1 MRSALNKDFIR
12 DILKSKG
19 RFLSIVAIVALG
31 VAFFTGVKSSPIVM
45 KTSSDK
51 YYDKYN
57 LMDIRLISTLGLTDK
72 DVDDIKNIEG
82 VEGVYP
88 TYSIDVISIY
98 NSTEKVLKVH
108 GLDLNKLNDKKN
120 YINQLK
126 LIKGRLPQKSGECV
140 LEIPKIKA
148 LNYPIGSEIS
158 LSSGKDDKLSKSLSK
173 SKYKVV
179 GYVETPYYLS
189 QEKGNSSIGG
199 GVIEGAIMIPESDF
213 KMDTYTEMFLTVK
226 SAKELDT
233 YGDEYSNLVKTVTD
247 KIENMKNKLTT
258 RRYNEVVKKAED
270 KIQKQEDK
278 LSKAKKDF
286 DKGKKEYVVGRIY
299 IEKENEENKLKSEN
313 EIKEAEN
320 KILDASEQIEDGKA
334 QLKNE
339 KKRAFEQI
347 EEGKIKLAN
356 AETDLKNGQKKYQT
370 ALKKFNSNKETA
382 ESEIKKAESDLEELS
397 NQIDDLKNG
406 NKLIEKQ
413 LQNEQLSEV
422 ERSELENK
430 LNENLY
436 ILSVMQQKYKD
447 GTDKLESSKSELLLG
462 EKKLKET
469 KATLEASEKKI
480 ANEKTKLKSSE
491 KLAEEKFKKAEEEL
505 YQRENQIEE
514 AKLELKENKAK
525 LKTELNKAKKELQEA
540 EEKIADG
547 EEKIKD
553 AKKQIKKIEKPTLY
567 ILDRDSHQSFV
578 EYEGCA
584 NSIDA
589 LAKIFP
595 VFFFAVAALVCLT
608 TMTRMVDEQR
618 INIGTLKGLGY
629 KTSQISKKYI
639 LYALIACLTGSILGL
654 AIGFSVFPTVI
665 FFAYGM
671 MYSIENIVYVFS
683 IPIAIGITSLALII
697 ITLSAYMAC
706 SKELKET
713 PAILMRPKAPKSG
726 KRILLERVP
735 FIWNRFSFISKVT
748 VRNIFR
754 YKKRFLMTVL
764 GIAGCT
770 ALILTGFGIK
780 DSIEMILTGQ
790 YGTLFKYDMSLV
802 IQSDMTDKQI
812 YELRKNLSD
821 IDEINKYEFFS
832 YENGD
837 IKVNNTTKEITIVV
851 PENLKKMDKFI
862 HLQDRKTQNPIEL
875 NNKGIVLTEKIARD
889 LGVKAGDEIELINS
903 DDKKAKIK
911 VSHIT
916 ENYISHYAYISP
928 ENYIK
933 LFEKDLDFNR
943 LIGILNNPSVK
954 IEDKLSKKLFDI
966 ETVDGITFNTASKE
980 TFHNTIKNLNYV
992 VLIMIISAGA
1002 LAFVVLYNLTNVN
1015 ISERIREIATIKVL
1029 GFYDKEVSA
1038 YIYRE
1043 NIILTI
1049 IGTVVGLGL
1058 GTILHKFIMV
1068 TVEIQSM
1075 MFGRVID
1082 ISSYFIAAVLTIV
1095 LSLFVNLAMFYKL
1108 RNVKMVESL
1117 KSVD

>member
-286 DKGKKEYVVGRIY
+286 DKGKKEY
-299 IEKENEENKLKSEN
+299 EENKLKSEN

-347 EEGKIKLAN
+347 EEGKIKLAS

-370 ALKKFNSNKETA
+370 ALKKFNSNKKTA

-697 ITLSAYMAC
+697 IILSAYMAC
-706 SKELKET
+706 RKELKET

-851 PENLKKMDKFI
+851 PENLKNMDKFI
-862 HLQDRKTQNPIEL
+862 HLQDRKTQNPIKL

-1082 ISSYFIAAVLTIV
+1082 MSSYFIAAVLTIV

>member
-286 DKGKKEYVVGRIY
+286 DKGKKEY
-299 IEKENEENKLKSEN
+299 EENKLKSEN

-370 ALKKFNSNKETA
+370 ALKKFNSNKKTA

-706 SKELKET
+706 RKELKET

-943 LIGILNNPSVK
+943 VIGILNNPSVK

-1082 ISSYFIAAVLTIV
+1082 MSSYFIAAVLTIV

>member
-286 DKGKKEYVVGRIY
+286 DKGKKEY
-299 IEKENEENKLKSEN
+299 EENKLKSEN

-347 EEGKIKLAN
+347 EEGKIKLAS

-370 ALKKFNSNKETA
+370 ALKKFNSNKKTA

-697 ITLSAYMAC
+697 IILSAYMAC
-706 SKELKET
+706 RKELKET

-943 LIGILNNPSVK
+943 VIGILNNPSVK

-1082 ISSYFIAAVLTIV
+1082 MSSYFIAAVLTIV

>member
-286 DKGKKEYVVGRIY
+286 DKGKKEY
-299 IEKENEENKLKSEN
+299 EENKLKSEN

-347 EEGKIKLAN
+347 EEGKVKLAS

-370 ALKKFNSNKETA
+370 ALKKFNSNKKTA

-697 ITLSAYMAC
+697 IILSAYMAC
-706 SKELKET
+706 RKELKET

-1082 ISSYFIAAVLTIV
+1082 MSSYFIAAVLTIV

>member
-45 KTSSDK
+45 KASSDK

-72 DVDDIKNIEG
+72 DVDDIKNIKG

-286 DKGKKEYVVGRIY
+286 DKGKKEY
-299 IEKENEENKLKSEN
+299 EENKLKSEN

-370 ALKKFNSNKETA
+370 ALKKFNSNKKTA

-639 LYALIACLTGSILGL
+639 LYALIACITGSILGL

-697 ITLSAYMAC
+697 IILSAYMAC
-706 SKELKET
+706 RKELKET

-903 DDKKAKIK
+903 DDKKVKIK
-911 VSHIT
+911 VSNIT
-916 ENYISHYAYISP
+916 ENYISHYVYISP
-928 ENYIK
+928 ENYTK

-943 LIGILNNPSVK
+943 VIGILNNPSVK

-966 ETVDGITFNTASKE
+966 ETIDGITFNTASKE

-1082 ISSYFIAAVLTIV
+1082 MSSYFIAAVLTIV

>member
-286 DKGKKEYVVGRIY
+286 DKGKKEY
-299 IEKENEENKLKSEN
+299 EENKLKSEN

-370 ALKKFNSNKETA
+370 ALKKFNSNKKTA

-697 ITLSAYMAC
+697 IILSAYMAC
-706 SKELKET
+706 RKELKET

-862 HLQDRKTQNPIEL
+862 HLQDRKTQNPIKL

-966 ETVDGITFNTASKE
+966 DTIDGITFNTASKE

-1058 GTILHKFIMV
+1058 GTILDKFIMV

-1082 ISSYFIAAVLTIV
+1082 MSSYFIAAVLTIV

>member
-72 DVDDIKNIEG
+72 DVDDIKNIKG

-88 TYSIDVISIY
+88 TYSLDAISIY

-158 LSSGKDDKLSKSLSK
+158 LSSGTDDKLSKSLNK

-286 DKGKKEYVVGRIY
+286 DKGKKEY
-299 IEKENEENKLKSEN
+299 EENKLKSEN

-347 EEGKIKLAN
+347 EEGKVKLAS

-370 ALKKFNSNKETA
+370 ALKKFNSNKKTA

-706 SKELKET
+706 RKELKET

-837 IKVNNTTKEITIVV
+837 IKVNNTKKEITIVV
-851 PENLKKMDKFI
+851 PENLEKMDKFI

-943 LIGILNNPSVK
+943 VIGILNNPSVK

-966 ETVDGITFNTASKE
+966 ETIDGITFNTASKE

-1082 ISSYFIAAVLTIV
+1082 MSSYFIAAVLTIV

>member
-158 LSSGKDDKLSKSLSK
+158 LSSGKDDKLSKSLNK

-199 GVIEGAIMIPESDF
+199 GVIEGAIMIPKSDF

-286 DKGKKEYVVGRIY
+286 DKGKKEY
-299 IEKENEENKLKSEN
+299 EENKLKSEN

-347 EEGKIKLAN
+347 EEGKVKLAS

-370 ALKKFNSNKETA
+370 ALKKFNSNKKTA

-697 ITLSAYMAC
+697 IILSAYMAC
-706 SKELKET
+706 RKELKET

-837 IKVNNTTKEITIVV
+837 IKVNNTKKEITIVV
-851 PENLKKMDKFI
+851 PENLEKMDKFI

>member
-45 KTSSDK
+45 KASSDK

-158 LSSGKDDKLSKSLSK
+158 LSSGTDDKLSKSLSK

-286 DKGKKEYVVGRIY
+286 DKGKKEY
-299 IEKENEENKLKSEN
+299 EENKLKSEN

-347 EEGKIKLAN
+347 EEGKVKLAS

-370 ALKKFNSNKETA
+370 ALKKFNSNKKTA

-706 SKELKET
+706 RKELKET

-837 IKVNNTTKEITIVV
+837 IKVNNTKKEITIVV
-851 PENLKKMDKFI
+851 PENLEKMDKFI

-903 DDKKAKIK
+903 DDKKVKIK
-911 VSHIT
+911 VSNIT
-916 ENYISHYAYISP
+916 ENYISHYVYISP
-928 ENYIK
+928 ENYTK

-943 LIGILNNPSVK
+943 VIGILNNPSVK

-966 ETVDGITFNTASKE
+966 DTIDGITFNTASKE

-1082 ISSYFIAAVLTIV
+1082 MSSYFIAAVLTIV

>member
-286 DKGKKEYVVGRIY
+286 DKGKKEY
-299 IEKENEENKLKSEN
+299 EENKLKSEN

-347 EEGKIKLAN
+347 EEGKIKLAS

-370 ALKKFNSNKETA
+370 ALKKFNSNKKTA

-697 ITLSAYMAC
+697 IILSAYMAC

-943 LIGILNNPSVK
+943 VIGILNNPSVK

-966 ETVDGITFNTASKE
+966 ETIDGITFNTASKE

>member
-45 KTSSDK
+45 KASSDK

-72 DVDDIKNIEG
+72 DVDDIKNIKG

-88 TYSIDVISIY
+88 TYSLDAISIY

-158 LSSGKDDKLSKSLSK
+158 LSSGKDDKLSKSLNK

-286 DKGKKEYVVGRIY
+286 DKGKKEY
-299 IEKENEENKLKSEN
+299 EENKLKSEN

-347 EEGKIKLAN
+347 EEGKIKLAS

-370 ALKKFNSNKETA
+370 ALKKFNSNKKTA

-697 ITLSAYMAC
+697 IILSAYMAC
-706 SKELKET
+706 RKELKET

-966 ETVDGITFNTASKE
+966 ETIDGITFNTASKE

>member
-286 DKGKKEYVVGRIY
+286 DKGKKEY
-299 IEKENEENKLKSEN
+299 EENKLKSEN

-370 ALKKFNSNKETA
+370 ALKKFNSNKKTA

-505 YQRENQIEE
+505 SQRENQIEE

-540 EEKIADG
+540 EEKIVDG

-567 ILDRDSHQSFV
+567 VLDRDSHQSFV

-697 ITLSAYMAC
+697 IILSAYMAC
-706 SKELKET
+706 RKELKET

>member
-286 DKGKKEYVVGRIY
+286 DKGKKEY
-299 IEKENEENKLKSEN
+299 EENKLKSEN

-347 EEGKIKLAN
+347 EEGKVKLAS

-370 ALKKFNSNKETA
+370 ALKKFNSNKKTA
-382 ESEIKKAESDLEELS
+382 ESEIKKAESDLKELS

-697 ITLSAYMAC
+697 IILSAYMAC
-706 SKELKET
+706 RKELKET

-862 HLQDRKTQNPIEL
+862 HLQDRKTQNPIKL

-903 DDKKAKIK
+903 DDKKVKIK
-911 VSHIT
+911 VSNIT
-916 ENYISHYAYISP
+916 ENYISHYVYISP
-928 ENYIK
+928 ENYTK

-943 LIGILNNPSVK
+943 VIGILNNPSVK

-966 ETVDGITFNTASKE
+966 DTIDGITFNTASKE

-1082 ISSYFIAAVLTIV
+1082 MSSYFIATVLTIV

>member
-88 TYSIDVISIY
+88 TYSLDAISIY
-98 NSTEKVLKVH
+98 KSTEKVLKVH

-213 KMDTYTEMFLTVK
+213 KMDTYTEIFLTVK

-286 DKGKKEYVVGRIY
+286 DKGKKEY
-299 IEKENEENKLKSEN
+299 EENKLKSEN

-370 ALKKFNSNKETA
+370 ALKKFNSNKKTA

-505 YQRENQIEE
+505 SQRENQIEE

-540 EEKIADG
+540 EEKIVDG

-567 ILDRDSHQSFV
+567 VLDRDSHQSFV

-589 LAKIFP
+589 LSKIFP

-639 LYALIACLTGSILGL
+639 LYALIACITGSILGL

-706 SKELKET
+706 RKELKET

-726 KRILLERVP
+726 KRILLERIP

-928 ENYIK
+928 ENYTK

-943 LIGILNNPSVK
+943 VIGILNNPSVK

-1082 ISSYFIAAVLTIV
+1082 MSSYFIATVLTIV

>member
-88 TYSIDVISIY
+88 TYSLDAISIY

-286 DKGKKEYVVGRIY
+286 DKGKKEY
-299 IEKENEENKLKSEN
+299 EENKLKSEN

-347 EEGKIKLAN
+347 EEGKVKLAS

-370 ALKKFNSNKETA
+370 ALKKFNSNKKTA

>member
-286 DKGKKEYVVGRIY
+286 DKGKKEY
-299 IEKENEENKLKSEN
+299 EENKLKSEN

-370 ALKKFNSNKETA
+370 ALKKFNSNKKTA
-382 ESEIKKAESDLEELS
+382 ESEIKKAESDLEEIS

-706 SKELKET
+706 RKELKET

-862 HLQDRKTQNPIEL
+862 HLQDRKTQNPIKL

-903 DDKKAKIK
+903 DDKKVKIK
-911 VSHIT
+911 VSNIT
-916 ENYISHYAYISP
+916 ENYISHYVYISP
-928 ENYIK
+928 ENYTK

-943 LIGILNNPSVK
+943 VIGILNNPSVK

-966 ETVDGITFNTASKE
+966 DTIDGITFNTASKE

>member
-45 KTSSDK
+45 KASSDK

-72 DVDDIKNIEG
+72 DVDDIKNIKG

-88 TYSIDVISIY
+88 TYSLDAISIY

-158 LSSGKDDKLSKSLSK
+158 LSSGKDDKLSKSLNK

-286 DKGKKEYVVGRIY
+286 DKGKKEY
-299 IEKENEENKLKSEN
+299 EENKLKSEN

-347 EEGKIKLAN
+347 EEGKIKLAS

-370 ALKKFNSNKETA
+370 ALKKFNSNKKTA

-697 ITLSAYMAC
+697 IILSAYMAC
-706 SKELKET
+706 RKELKET

-837 IKVNNTTKEITIVV
+837 IKVNNTKKEITIVV
-851 PENLKKMDKFI
+851 PENLEKMDKFI

-943 LIGILNNPSVK
+943 VIGILNNPSVK

-966 ETVDGITFNTASKE
+966 ETIDGITFNTASKE

-1082 ISSYFIAAVLTIV
+1082 MSSYFIAAVLTIV

>member
-88 TYSIDVISIY
+88 TYSLDVISIY

-286 DKGKKEYVVGRIY
+286 DKGKKEY
-299 IEKENEENKLKSEN
+299 EENKLKSEN

-347 EEGKIKLAN
+347 EEGKVKLAS

-370 ALKKFNSNKETA
+370 ALKKFNSNKKTA

-639 LYALIACLTGSILGL
+639 LYALIACITGSILGL

-706 SKELKET
+706 RKELKET

-862 HLQDRKTQNPIEL
+862 HLQDRKTQNPIKL

-903 DDKKAKIK
+903 DDKKVKIK
-911 VSHIT
+911 VSNIT
-916 ENYISHYAYISP
+916 ENYISHYVYISP
-928 ENYIK
+928 ENYTK

-943 LIGILNNPSVK
+943 VIGILNNPSVK

-966 ETVDGITFNTASKE
+966 DTIDGITFNTASKE

-1082 ISSYFIAAVLTIV
+1082 MSSYFIAAVLTIV

>member
-88 TYSIDVISIY
+88 TYSLDAISIY

-158 LSSGKDDKLSKSLSK
+158 LSSGKDDKLSKSLNK

-286 DKGKKEYVVGRIY
+286 DKGKKEY
-299 IEKENEENKLKSEN
+299 EENKLKSEN

-347 EEGKIKLAN
+347 EEGKVKLAS

-370 ALKKFNSNKETA
+370 ALKKFNSNKKTA

-697 ITLSAYMAC
+697 IILSAYMAC
-706 SKELKET
+706 RKELKET

-943 LIGILNNPSVK
+943 VIGILNNPSVK

-966 ETVDGITFNTASKE
+966 ETIDGITFNTASKE

>member
-88 TYSIDVISIY
+88 TYSLDAISIY

-213 KMDTYTEMFLTVK
+213 KMDTYTEIFLTVK

-286 DKGKKEYVVGRIY
+286 DKGKKEY
-299 IEKENEENKLKSEN
+299 EENKLKSEN

-370 ALKKFNSNKETA
+370 ALKKFNSNKKTA

-505 YQRENQIEE
+505 SQRENQIEE

-540 EEKIADG
+540 EEKIVDG

-567 ILDRDSHQSFV
+567 VLDRDSHQSFV

-639 LYALIACLTGSILGL
+639 LYALIACITGSILGL

-697 ITLSAYMAC
+697 IILSAYMAC
-706 SKELKET
+706 RKELKET

-726 KRILLERVP
+726 KRILLERIP

-928 ENYIK
+928 ENYTK

-943 LIGILNNPSVK
+943 VIGILNNPSVK

-1082 ISSYFIAAVLTIV
+1082 MSSYFIATVLTIV

>member
-286 DKGKKEYVVGRIY
+286 DKGKKEY
-299 IEKENEENKLKSEN
+299 EENKLKSEN

-347 EEGKIKLAN
+347 EEGKVKLAS

-370 ALKKFNSNKETA
+370 ALKKFNSNKKTA

-462 EKKLKET
+462 KKKLKET

-639 LYALIACLTGSILGL
+639 LYALIACITGSILGL

-706 SKELKET
+706 RKELKET

-928 ENYIK
+928 ENYTK

-943 LIGILNNPSVK
+943 VIGILNNPSVK

-966 ETVDGITFNTASKE
+966 DTIDGITFNTASKE

-1082 ISSYFIAAVLTIV
+1082 MSSYFIAAVLTIV

>member
-88 TYSIDVISIY
+88 TYSLDAISIY

-286 DKGKKEYVVGRIY
+286 DKGKKEY
-299 IEKENEENKLKSEN
+299 EENKLKSEN

-347 EEGKIKLAN
+347 EEGKVKLAS

-370 ALKKFNSNKETA
+370 ALKKFNSNKKTA

-639 LYALIACLTGSILGL
+639 LYALIACITGSILGL

-706 SKELKET
+706 RKELKET

-943 LIGILNNPSVK
+943 VIGILNNPSVK

-1082 ISSYFIAAVLTIV
+1082 MSSYFIATVLTIV

>member
-286 DKGKKEYVVGRIY
+286 DKGKKEY
-299 IEKENEENKLKSEN
+299 EENKLKSEN

-347 EEGKIKLAN
+347 EEGKVKLAS

-370 ALKKFNSNKETA
+370 ALKKFNSNKKTA

-706 SKELKET
+706 RKELKET

-862 HLQDRKTQNPIEL
+862 HLQDRKTQNPIKL

-903 DDKKAKIK
+903 DDKKVKIK
-911 VSHIT
+911 VSNIT
-916 ENYISHYAYISP
+916 ENYISHYVYISP
-928 ENYIK
+928 ENYTK

-943 LIGILNNPSVK
+943 VIGILNNPSVK

-1082 ISSYFIAAVLTIV
+1082 MSSYFIATVLTIV

>member
-286 DKGKKEYVVGRIY
+286 DKGKKEY
-299 IEKENEENKLKSEN
+299 EENKLKSEN

-347 EEGKIKLAN
+347 EEGKIKLAS

-370 ALKKFNSNKETA
+370 ALKKFNSNKKTA

-639 LYALIACLTGSILGL
+639 LYALIACITGSILGL

-706 SKELKET
+706 RKELKET

-851 PENLKKMDKFI
+851 PENLKNMDKFI
-862 HLQDRKTQNPIEL
+862 HLQDRKTQNPIKL

-943 LIGILNNPSVK
+943 VIGILNNPSVK

-966 ETVDGITFNTASKE
+966 ETIDGITFNTASKE

-1082 ISSYFIAAVLTIV
+1082 MSSYFIAAVLTIV

>member
-286 DKGKKEYVVGRIY
+286 DKGKKEY
-299 IEKENEENKLKSEN
+299 EENKLKSEN

-347 EEGKIKLAN
+347 EEGKIKLAS

-370 ALKKFNSNKETA
+370 ALKKFNSNKKTA

-706 SKELKET
+706 RKELKET

-851 PENLKKMDKFI
+851 PENLKNMDKFI
-862 HLQDRKTQNPIEL
+862 HLQDRKTQNPIKL

>member
-88 TYSIDVISIY
+88 TYSLDAISIY

-286 DKGKKEYVVGRIY
+286 DKGKKEY
-299 IEKENEENKLKSEN
+299 EENKLKSEN

-347 EEGKIKLAN
+347 EEGKVKLAS

-370 ALKKFNSNKETA
+370 ALKKFNSNKKTA

-706 SKELKET
+706 RKELKET

-735 FIWNRFSFISKVT
+735 FIWNRFSFISKGT

-862 HLQDRKTQNPIEL
+862 HLQDRKTQNPIKL

-903 DDKKAKIK
+903 DDKKVKIK
-911 VSHIT
+911 VSNIT
-916 ENYISHYAYISP
+916 ENYISHYVYISP
-928 ENYIK
+928 ENYTK

-943 LIGILNNPSVK
+943 VIGILNNPSVK

-966 ETVDGITFNTASKE
+966 DTIDGITFNTASKE

-1082 ISSYFIAAVLTIV
+1082 MSSYFIAAVLTIV

>member
-286 DKGKKEYVVGRIY
+286 DKGKKEY
-299 IEKENEENKLKSEN
+299 EENKLKSEN

-370 ALKKFNSNKETA
+370 ALKKFNSNKKTA

-706 SKELKET
+706 RKELKET

-943 LIGILNNPSVK
+943 VIGILNNPSVK

-966 ETVDGITFNTASKE
+966 DTIDGITFNTASKE

-1082 ISSYFIAAVLTIV
+1082 MSSYFIAAVLTIV

>member
-286 DKGKKEYVVGRIY
+286 DKGKKEY
-299 IEKENEENKLKSEN
+299 EENKLKSEN

-347 EEGKIKLAN
+347 EEGKVKLAS

-370 ALKKFNSNKETA
+370 ALKKFNSNKKTA

-697 ITLSAYMAC
+697 IILSAYMAC
-706 SKELKET
+706 RKELKET

-903 DDKKAKIK
+903 DDKKVKIK
-911 VSHIT
+911 VSNIT
-916 ENYISHYAYISP
+916 ENYISHYVYISP
-928 ENYIK
+928 ENYTK

-943 LIGILNNPSVK
+943 VIGILNNPSVK

-966 ETVDGITFNTASKE
+966 ETIDGITFNTASKE

-1082 ISSYFIAAVLTIV
+1082 MSSYFIATVLTIV

>member
-72 DVDDIKNIEG
+72 DVDDIKNIKG

-88 TYSIDVISIY
+88 TYSLDAISIY

-158 LSSGKDDKLSKSLSK
+158 LSSGKDDKLSKSLNK

-286 DKGKKEYVVGRIY
+286 DKGKKEY
-299 IEKENEENKLKSEN
+299 EENKLKSEN

-347 EEGKIKLAN
+347 EEGKIKLAS

-370 ALKKFNSNKETA
+370 ALKKFNSNKKTA

-706 SKELKET
+706 RKELKET

-851 PENLKKMDKFI
+851 PENLKNMDKFI
-862 HLQDRKTQNPIEL
+862 HLQDRKTQNPIKL

-966 ETVDGITFNTASKE
+966 ETIDGITFNTASKE

>member
-286 DKGKKEYVVGRIY
+286 DKGKKEY
-299 IEKENEENKLKSEN
+299 EENKLKSEN

-347 EEGKIKLAN
+347 EEGKIKLAS

-370 ALKKFNSNKETA
+370 ALKKFNSNKKTA

-697 ITLSAYMAC
+697 IILSAYMAC
-706 SKELKET
+706 RKELKET

-837 IKVNNTTKEITIVV
+837 IKVNNTKKEITIVV
-851 PENLKKMDKFI
+851 PENLEKMDKFI

>member
-88 TYSIDVISIY
+88 TYSLDAISIY

-286 DKGKKEYVVGRIY
+286 DKGKKEY
-299 IEKENEENKLKSEN
+299 EENKLKSEN

-370 ALKKFNSNKETA
+370 ALKKFNSNKKTA

-639 LYALIACLTGSILGL
+639 LYALIACITGSILGL

-706 SKELKET
+706 RKELKET

-726 KRILLERVP
+726 KRILLERIP

-928 ENYIK
+928 ENYTK

-943 LIGILNNPSVK
+943 VIGILNNPSVK

-1082 ISSYFIAAVLTIV
+1082 MSSYFIATVLTIV